1 MSKWRVAFLMILSAA
16 AGAAGHFYWNT
27 YTTVENAKKAQVQDA
42 AAIAQL
48 DQNMYGSVEGVAE
61 NYQEEAVSVR
71 QDRVDK
77 LGRLKKEYLNDK
89 ADVLDSK
96 VFDDK
101 AACNETV
108 RKVAEEY
115 SRRGIPSTDMVE
127 TSPFPGS
134 TGLVVMLRND
144 KYLYYAG
151 CVTNGNM
158 DWAAYIHFKPN
169 GK

>member
-1 MSKWRVAFLMILSAA
+1 MSRGRIAFLMILSAA
-16 AGAAGHFYWNT
+16 LGAAGHFFWNT
-27 YTTVENAKKAQVQDA
+27 YTTVENAKKAQVEDSA
-42 AAIAQL
+42 AMAQL
-48 DQNMYGSVEGVAE
+48 DKDMYGTVEGVAGI
-61 NYQEEAVSVR
+61 NQEEAAR
-71 QDRVDK
+71 ANQDRADK
-77 LGRLKKEYLNDK
+77 LERIKKEYLNDK

-96 VFDDK
+96 VFEDK
-101 AACNETV
+101 AACDATV
-108 RKVAEEY
+108 RKVAGEY
-115 SRRGIPSTDMVE
+115 SRRGISSTDMVE

-151 CVTNGNM
+151 CVTNNQM

>member
-1 MSKWRVAFLMILSAA
+1 MSKARVAFLMILSAA
-16 AGAAGHFYWNT
+16 LGAAAHFFWST
-27 YTTVENAKKAQVQDA
+27 YTTVENAKKAQTEDA
-42 AAIAQL
+42 VAMAQL
-48 DQNMYGSVEGVAE
+48 DQNMYGSVEGVSGIDQAE
-61 NYQEEAVSVR
+61 MARVAQERA
-71 QDRVDK
+71 DRLEV
-77 LGRLKKEYLNDK
+77 LKKEYLNDK
-89 ADVLDSK
+89 ADILDSK
-96 VFDDK
+96 VFEDK
-101 AACNETV
+101 AACDTTV

-151 CVTNGNM
+151 CVTNDSM